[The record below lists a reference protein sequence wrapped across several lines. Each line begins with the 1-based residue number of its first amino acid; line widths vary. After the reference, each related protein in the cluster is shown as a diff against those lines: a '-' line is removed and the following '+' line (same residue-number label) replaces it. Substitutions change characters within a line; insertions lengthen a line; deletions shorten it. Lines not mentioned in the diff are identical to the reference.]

1 MHRSVATCRSL
12 QAGRAR
18 SGGAVAATAGR
29 GADPAGRA
37 VEAVRREVR
46 GPDGESATRIRV
58 QTNQGRRTQS
68 VNCKQPVCN
77 GVVRPGPLALTP

>member
-1 MHRSVATCRSL
+1 MPE
-12 QAGRAR
+12 
-18 SGGAVAATAGR
+18 VAALLPQRLAEALT
-29 GADPAGRA
+29 ADPASRA
-37 VEAVRREVR
+37 VEAVRREVK